1 MAAKI
6 DTRIRHIT
14 PAGTN
19 IFLDLGFS
27 SEEAEQLYADSTNEI
42 ANAKA
47 KAKAI
52 KEQLMEE
59 IAQWIEAHQ
68 LKQAEVAAVLHIS
81 RPRVSDVVNKKTSK
95 FTIDALVNML
105 SRIGKPVSVSVG

>member
-1 MAAKI
+1 MTAKI

-27 SEEAEQLYADSTNEI
+27 SEEAEQLYADSRNEI
-42 ANAKA
+42 AN
-47 KAKAI
+47 AKAI